1 MASYK
6 DLQSQIEKLQK
17 QAEQAREKEV
27 ATVVAQIRSMMA
39 DYGIQPSDLG
49 IASKRKRKTGSQ
61 AAPKFANPQT
71 GETWTGR
78 GRAPKWIEGK
88 DRAKFAIK
96 A

>member
-17 QAEQAREKEV
+17 QAEQARDKEI
-27 ATVVAQIRSMMA
+27 ATVVAQIRTMMT
-39 DYGIQPSDLG
+39 DYGIQASDLG
-49 IASKRKRKTGSQ
+49 ITSKRKRKTGTP

-88 DRAKFAIK
+88 DRAKFLIK
-96 A
+96 

>member
-17 QAEQAREKEV
+17 QAEQARDKEV
-27 ATVVAQIRSMMA
+27 ATVVAQIRALMA
-39 DYGIQPSDLG
+39 DYGIQGSDLG
-49 IASKRKRKTGSQ
+49 LSVKRKRKSGVPTV
-61 AAPKFANPQT
+61 PKFQNPQT

-96 A
+96 

>member
-17 QAEQAREKEV
+17 QAEQARDKEI
-27 ATVVAQIRSMMA
+27 ATVVAQIRSLMA
-39 DYGIQPSDLG
+39 EYGIQASDLG
-49 IASKRKRKTGSQ
+49 ISAKRKRKTGTP
-61 AAPKFANPQT
+61 AAPKFQNPQT

-96 A
+96 

>member
-6 DLQSQIEKLQK
+6 DLQSQIEKLTK
-17 QAEQAREKEV
+17 QAEQAREKEIS
-27 ATVVAQIRSMMA
+27 AVVAQIRNMMNE
-39 DYGIQPSDLG
+39 YGISPSDLG
-49 IASKRKRKTGSQ
+49 ISARRKRRTGPVTP
-61 AAPKFANPQT
+61 PKFQNPQT

-96 A
+96 

>member
-17 QAEQAREKEV
+17 QAEQAREKEI
-27 ATVVAQIRSMMA
+27 ATVVAQIRTMMT
-39 DYGIQPSDLG
+39 DYGIQASDLG
-49 IASKRKRKTGSQ
+49 ISSKRKRKTGTP

-88 DRAKFAIK
+88 DRTKFAIK
-96 A
+96 

>member
-17 QAEQAREKEV
+17 QAEQAREKEI
-27 ATVVAQIRSMMA
+27 ATVVAQIRGMMT
-39 DYGIQPSDLG
+39 DYGIQASDLG
-49 IASKRKRKTGSQ
+49 IASKRKRKSGTP
-61 AAPKFANPQT
+61 AAPKFQNPQS

-88 DRAKFAIK
+88 DRTKFAIK
-96 A
+96 

>member
-17 QAEQAREKEV
+17 QAEQARDKEV
-27 ATVVAQIRSMMA
+27 AAVVAQIRALMA
-39 DYGIQPSDLG
+39 DYGIQGSDLG
-49 IASKRKRKTGSQ
+49 LSVKRKRKSGVP
-61 AAPKFANPQT
+61 AVPKFQNPQT

-88 DRAKFAIK
+88 DRAKFTIK
-96 A
+96 

>member
-17 QAEQAREKEV
+17 QAEQARDKEI
-27 ATVVAQIRSMMA
+27 ATVVAQIRTMMT
-39 DYGIQPSDLG
+39 DYGIQPADLG
-49 IASKRKRKTGSQ
+49 ISSKRKRKTGTP
-61 AAPKFANPQT
+61 AAPKFQNPQT

-78 GRAPKWIEGK
+78 GRAPKWIDGK

-96 A
+96 

>member
-17 QAEQAREKEV
+17 QAEQARDKEI
-27 ATVVAQIRSMMA
+27 ATVVAQIRSMMTE
-39 DYGIQPSDLG
+39 YGIQASDLG
-49 IASKRKRKTGSQ
+49 ISSKRKRKTGTP
-61 AAPKFANPQT
+61 AAPKFQNPQT

-88 DRAKFAIK
+88 DRTKFAIK
-96 A
+96 

>member
-17 QAEQAREKEV
+17 QAEQARDKEI
-27 ATVVAQIRSMMA
+27 ATVVAQIRTMMT
-39 DYGIQPSDLG
+39 DYGIQASDLG
-49 IASKRKRKTGSQ
+49 IASTKRKRKAGAPAS
-61 AAPKFANPQT
+61 PKFQNPQT

-88 DRAKFAIK
+88 DRAKYAIK
-96 A
+96 

>member
-6 DLQSQIEKLQK
+6 DLTSQIEKLQK
-17 QAEQAREKEV
+17 QADQAREKEISS
-27 ATVVAQIRSMMA
+27 VVTQIRALMA
-39 DYGIQPSDLG
+39 EYGIQPADLG
-49 IASKRKRKTGSQ
+49 ISSKRKRKTGTP

-71 GETWTGR
+71 GDTWTGR

-96 A
+96 

>member
-17 QAEQAREKEV
+17 QADQARDKEI
-27 ATVVAQIRSMMA
+27 ATVVAQIRAMMT
-39 DYGIQPSDLG
+39 DYGIQASDLG
-49 IASKRKRKTGSQ
+49 LPTKRKRKSGTP
-61 AAPKFANPQT
+61 AVPKFQNPQT
-71 GETWTGR
+71 GDTWTGR

-96 A
+96 

>member
-17 QAEQAREKEV
+17 QAEQAREKEI
-27 ATVVAQIRSMMA
+27 ATVVAQIRTMMT
-39 DYGIQPSDLG
+39 DYGIQASDLG
-49 IASKRKRKTGSQ
+49 ISSKRKRKTGAP

-88 DRAKFAIK
+88 DRTKFAIK
-96 A
+96 

>member
-1 MASYK
+1 MATYK

-17 QAEQAREKEV
+17 QAEQAREKEI
-27 ATVVAQIRSMMA
+27 AAVVAQIRTMMN

-49 IASKRKRKTGSQ
+49 ISGRRKRKGSGTP
-61 AAPKFANPQT
+61 AAPKFQNPQT

-96 A
+96 

>member
-17 QAEQAREKEV
+17 QADQAREKEI
-27 ATVVAQIRSMMA
+27 ASVVAQIRGLMA
-39 DYGIQPSDLG
+39 EYGIQPADLG
-49 IASKRKRKTGSQ
+49 ISSKRKRKTGTP

-88 DRAKFAIK
+88 DRTKFTIK
-96 A
+96 

>member
-17 QAEQAREKEV
+17 QAEQARDKEV
-27 ATVVAQIRSMMA
+27 AAVVAQIRALMS
-39 DYGIQPSDLG
+39 DYGIQASDLG
-49 IASKRKRKTGSQ
+49 LSSKRKRKSGTP
-61 AAPKFANPQT
+61 AVPKFQNPQT

-96 A
+96 

>member
-17 QAEQAREKEV
+17 QAEQARDKEV
-27 ATVVAQIRSMMA
+27 AAVVAQIRALMT
-39 DYGIQPSDLG
+39 DYGIQGSDLG
-49 IASKRKRKTGSQ
+49 LTAKRKRKSGVPSV
-61 AAPKFANPQT
+61 PKFQNPQT

-96 A
+96 